1 MPVAPAS
8 LANIGITLPCHRGN
22 DWACT
27 GCCRVLEAADDII
40 VSVKSGS
47 AVSAGEGERAIM
59 GALPAA
65 ASLAVQSLLS
75 SAPQKQL
82 SSPLTTSTSPEVRDS
97 RAS

>member
-1 MPVAPAS
+1 M
-8 LANIGITLPCHRGN
+8 IGL
-22 DWACT
+22 CT

-82 SSPLTTSTSPEVRDS
+82 SSPSDDKHLFKVSRFQSKLTVCQ
-97 RAS
+97 